1 MTKKNNPNNRCEETM
16 TKKNNPT
23 ILITGAMGNVG
34 RELTKQLSAQKT
46 PFRAMVRSIKGAEAL
61 SALEGAEVVVGDFD
75 DAETVAHALQGME
88 RAFLLTNSSE
98 RAETQQST
106 FIDVARRAGVK
117 HIVKLSQW
125 AASPDSP
132 LRFMRYHAAVER
144 KMRESGLAY
153 TFLRPNLFMQGFLAF
168 RETIIGQGRFFAAA
182 GEAKISAVD
191 VRDIAAVAAAAL
203 AEEGY
208 EGKTYNITG
217 PEALSHGEIGEKLS
231 GVLGRR
237 IDFVDVPPE
246 AMRETFIGFGMPVW
260 QADGLIELYA
270 HYSRGEASEVATG
283 VQDATGKPPRS
294 FDDFARDYAHAFSP
308 VVSK

>member
-1 MTKKNNPNNRCEETM
+1 MTKKNI
-16 TKKNNPT
+16 PT

-34 RELTKQLSAQKT
+34 RELTKQLSTQKT

-98 RAETQQST
+98 RAETQQSA
-106 FIDVARRAGVK
+106 FVDLARRAGVK

-125 AASPDSP
+125 AAAPDSP
-132 LRFMRYHAAVER
+132 VRFLRYHAAVER

-153 TFLRPNLFMQGFLAF
+153 TFLRPNLFMQGLLAF
-168 RETIIGQGRFFAAA
+168 RETIIGLGKFFAAA
-182 GEAKISAVD
+182 GDAKISAID
-191 VRDIAAVAAAAL
+191 VRDIAAVAVAAL
-203 AEEGY
+203 SEEGH
-208 EGKTYNITG
+208 EGKTYDLTG
-217 PEALSHGEIGEKLS
+217 PEALSHGEMAEKLS

-246 AMRETFIGFGMPVW
+246 AMRETLISVGLPVW
-260 QADGLIELYA
+260 QADGLIEDYA

-294 FDDFARDYAHAFSP
+294 FDDFARDYAPAFSP
-308 VVSK
+308 SAS